1 MTISNA
7 RCGVAPM
14 PVEPNDSWL
23 GRSRTNCTS
32 SFIEVT
38 GSDGLTTSTKA
49 TDEVSAIGVKSLAGS
64 YGSFL

>member
-1 MTISNA
+1 MIISNA

-14 PVEPNDSWL
+14 PVEPKASWP
-23 GRSRTNCTS
+23 GRSLAYATS
-32 SFIEVT
+32 SFTECT

-64 YGSFL
+64 